1 MPDKLDRLAAEAKK
15 RGNLR
20 HPAKAIL
27 EIWTRAREA
36 GGPFAKL
43 MATDPPPEILKEAS
57 ETGQPILK
65 IWARTI
71 VFEDVPPPPPDNA
84 HENAQGIRAEPEDE
98 EPPVE
103 SALEIKVNASD
114 REGGATSARASPS
127 SPLPSSFREDPDAG
141 AHEPYRVMEK
151 PSLLVAPKPDELPDA
166 PSWVLQPGEGD
177 AQWRERLARRGRPY
191 HEA

>member
-1 MPDKLDRLAAEAKK
+1 MKE
-15 RGNLR
+15 
-20 HPAKAIL
+20 H
-27 EIWTRAREA
+27 
-36 GGPFAKL
+36 FA
-43 MATDPPPEILKEAS
+43 P
-57 ETGQPILK
+57 Q
-65 IWARTI
+65 
-71 VFEDVPPPPPDNA
+71 
-84 HENAQGIRAEPEDE
+84 

-103 SALEIKVNASD
+103 SVLESKSNPND
-114 REGGATSARASPS
+114 REGSATSARASPS